1 MASSVNPDFITAAP
15 VSKTGMKAQLG
26 IIRDEITDLQD
37 DVDTI
42 GRNFTQ
48 VGTGVATRTWLSKA
62 RETLSALDFAGADPS
77 GVADSTTALQN
88 LFNAAASQG
97 KFALIPEGTWRVN
110 NPLTLGENA
119 AGLEM
124 RGRIIYHGTGTAMTI
139 GSNGNTS
146 RAAFK
151 EYRGIDIQRNTI
163 TDWTS
168 EAEIG
173 LLARNLD
180 NSTLDIRRI
189 SGFTIGLRTLG
200 AALNS
205 ANAHGFE
212 DNVIYIGQL
221 VNNRYHIDVRTDG
234 EFSWNNAV
242 RYYGGHFANSST
254 TNTTTSRF
262 GVRLSRADITSYN
275 LHNHHVFYAP
285 AFELQRIKT
294 DGTDERDAIPFLLQV
309 AGRGL
314 HAADVR
320 MEACTNIVARHDAG
334 YLDALYE
341 IIYVGTFGSNV
352 SIDYTVN
359 SVRAGGYVRISHT
372 MGAPEH
378 LHRLVAEVESV
389 RNAAYADEIIEA
401 NGKGFEKLAIMSTT
415 AVGTT
420 LTTMCRAAFDQF
432 DLDEY
437 DVGVT
442 GGNALVFVV
451 DCSQCKEFALAV
463 GGENLTPIIAQF
475 DAAGDRL
482 DGSTIARMST
492 MGCTYNTAAN
502 AWIGSV
508 ALDATT
514 TVMHAPAQKYFE
526 YQRITLAPAAQF
538 AAIGVI
544 GEGTMPSPTGRIR
557 AMRLYTPARA
567 ASPQILYGRQ
577 FAWGER
583 IKTHTFNID
592 FPNVAAGANNAQSV
606 TITGLRGGDQCIV
619 TPLSVTTLHFL
630 GSVGASNTLTV
641 RFVNYTAS
649 AIDLGPTNFS
659 VQVTKP
665 RL

>member
-1 MASSVNPDFITAAP
+1 MVSNVNPDFITSAP

-26 IIRDEITDLQD
+26 IIRDEITDLQED
-37 DVDTI
+37 ITTI
-42 GRNFTQ
+42 GTNFTQ
-48 VGTGVATRTWLSKA
+48 VGTGAATRTWLSKA
-62 RETLSALDFAGADPS
+62 RETLSALDFTGADPS

-110 NPLTLGENA
+110 NPLTLGEGA

-124 RGRIIYHGTGTAMTI
+124 LGRIIYYGTGTALTI

-146 RAAFK
+146 RVAFK

-163 TDWTS
+163 DWS
-168 EAEIG
+168 AESEIG

-180 NSTLDIRRI
+180 NSTLDVRRI
-189 SGFTIGLRTLG
+189 SGFCIGLRTLG

-205 ANAHGFE
+205 GNAHGFE
-212 DNVIYIGQL
+212 DNVIYLGQL

-242 RYYGGHFANSST
+242 RYYGGHFANSSG

-262 GVRLSRADITSYN
+262 GVRLSRADITSYDR
-275 LHNHHVFYAP
+275 HNHHVFYAP
-285 AFELQRIKT
+285 AFELQRIQN
-294 DGTDERDAIPFLLQV
+294 DGLNERDAIPFLLQV

-314 HAADVR
+314 HAVDVR
-320 MEACTNIVARHDAG
+320 MEACSPIVARHDAG

-341 IIYVGTFGSNV
+341 IVYLGTYGANV
-352 SIDYTVN
+352 SIDYTAN
-359 SVRAGGYVRISHT
+359 SARAGGYVRVSHT
-372 MGAPEH
+372 MGAPEY

-389 RNAAYADEIIEA
+389 RNAAYADEIIET

-415 AVGTT
+415 AIGTT

-432 DLDEY
+432 DLGTY

-463 GGENLTPIIAQF
+463 GGEKLTPIIAQF
-475 DAAGDRL
+475 DGAGNRL
-482 DGSTIARMST
+482 DGSYLVRMST
-492 MGCTYNTAAN
+492 MGCAYNASAN
-502 AWIGSV
+502 AWLGSV
-508 ALDATT
+508 TLDATT
-514 TVMHAPAQKYFE
+514 PVTNAPAQKYFE
-526 YQRITLAPAAQF
+526 YQRITLAPEAQF

-544 GEGTMPSPTGRIR
+544 GEGTMPAPTGRIR

-606 TITGLRGGDQCIV
+606 TIPGLRGGDQCIV
-619 TPLSVTTLHFL
+619 TPLSVTTLQFL
-630 GSVGASNTLTV
+630 ASVGVANSLTV
-641 RFVNYTAS
+641 RFVNYTAG
-649 AIDLGPTNFS
+649 ALDLGPTDFS